1 MTAHA
6 PAIQFAADKEA
17 HSDRNAASAE
27 RAISFGP
34 FLLLPQRRLLLKAD
48 KPLRLGS
55 RALDMLV
62 TLVERPGDLVSKEEL
77 MARVWPNTFVVPAN
91 LTVHIAAL
99 RRALGDGRRGNRY
112 FVNIP
117 GRGYRFVTPTFVTEV
132 PTAAPARP
140 IATNR
145 AHGLP
150 ARFRELIGGVEALR
164 LAAMHLSRERVEVG
178 FGDAIAIPETP
189 GAIEIK
195 FATGTLMRIAGPVDA
210 ATIEVIVTALARAK
224 RR

>member
-55 RALDMLV
+55 RAFDMLV

-99 RRALGDGRRGNRY
+99 RRALGDGHNRNRY
-112 FVNIP
+112 LVNIP
-117 GRGYRFVTPTFVTEV
+117 GRGYCFVAPVKVSEKSKSSPPHATE
-132 PTAAPARP
+132 RR
-140 IATNR
+140 NN
-145 AHGLP
+145 LP
-150 ARFRELIGGVEALR
+150 ASI
-164 LAAMHLSRERVEVG
+164 
-178 FGDAIAIPETP
+178 
-189 GAIEIK
+189 
-195 FATGTLMRIAGPVDA
+195 TGLMG
-210 ATIEVIVTALARAK
+210 RADTVNA
-224 RR
+224 